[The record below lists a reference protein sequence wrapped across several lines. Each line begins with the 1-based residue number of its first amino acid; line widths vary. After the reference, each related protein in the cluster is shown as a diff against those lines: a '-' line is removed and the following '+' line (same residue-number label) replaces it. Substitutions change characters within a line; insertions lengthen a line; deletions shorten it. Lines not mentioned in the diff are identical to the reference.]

1 MPTKDL
7 FLTESMYIVTLQ
19 RTRLV
24 LLNYVNK
31 MFQRGTLNKFV
42 KGIQSEITGA
52 ERKLPTR
59 DGHGMMDASGK

>member
-1 MPTKDL
+1 
-7 FLTESMYIVTLQ
+7 
-19 RTRLV
+19 
-24 LLNYVNK
+24 
-31 MFQRGTLNKFV
+31 MFRRGALNKFV